1 MTQSKAQATIL
12 IVDDE
17 LLNRKLLETLLHL
30 KGYLT
35 CTAANAD
42 EALALMIQN
51 TPDLILM
58 DIMMPDTDGYQ
69 LSETIKNEAEWKNI
83 PIIMVTALS
92 DQSSRLVGL
101 GVGADDVLTKP
112 IDRSELWLKVKNSL
126 RLQELE
132 VQQKGQKEVLQR
144 NLVLEEYVLQNTTR
158 LENLS
163 NIIRS
168 FERG

>member
-1 MTQSKAQATIL
+1 MTHLKAQATIL

-17 LLNRKLLETLLHL
+17 LLNRKLFETLLHL

-35 CTAANAD
+35 CTAASAD
-42 EALALMIQN
+42 EALISMKLN
-51 TPDLILM
+51 KPDLILL

-69 LSETIKNEAEWKNI
+69 LAEIIKNKKEWANI
-83 PIIMVTALS
+83 PIIMVTALI

-112 IDRSELWLKVKNSL
+112 VDRSELWLKIKNLL

-132 VQQKGQKEVLQR
+132 VLQLMQKEVLQR
-144 NLVLEEYVLQNTTR
+144 NLELEEYVRQSTTK

-163 NIIRS
+163 NILRL

>member
-1 MTQSKAQATIL
+1 MTYSTAQATVL

-35 CTAANAD
+35 CTAASAKD
-42 EALALMIQN
+42 ALISMKKKK
-51 TPDLILM
+51 PDLILL

-69 LSETIKNEAEWKNI
+69 LAKTIKTDTEWANI
-83 PIIMVTALS
+83 PIIMVTALI
-92 DQSSRLVGL
+92 DQSSRMAGL

-112 IDRSELWLKVKNSL
+112 VDRSELWLKVKNLL

-132 VQQKGQKEVLQR
+132 VLQLLQKEVLQR
-144 NLVLEEYVLQNTTR
+144 NFELEDYVLQSTTK

-163 NIIRS
+163 NILRLY
-168 FERG
+168 ELG